1 MSELDAAHHPVASA
15 RRIVVKVGSSS
26 LTSLTGGISRAAL
39 HGIVDALAEAR
50 ARGTE
55 IVFVS
60 SGAIAAGLAPLGLAK
75 RPRDLATQ
83 QAAATVG
90 QGLLM
95 HAYAA
100 RFQEHGLRVGQVLLT
115 SEDLVRRSHH
125 VNAFRALERLLA
137 MGALPIVNENDA
149 VATHEIRFGDN
160 DRLAALVAHLIKAD
174 ALVLLSD
181 VDAVYSRHPA
191 QGGERLPVIASAADL
206 AGVETG
212 AGGSGLGTGGMAT
225 KISAAS
231 IAADSGVSALVTRAG
246 LIREALAGD
255 DVGTLFPARG
265 PRQPV
270 RKMWLAHL
278 ADSHGSVHV
287 DAGAARALVEGHKS
301 LLAAGVTGVTGE
313 FDTGD
318 PVDVVGPEGT
328 VARGIAAYESRE
340 ISRMMGRR
348 TRDILAELG
357 EGYDRP
363 IVHADDLAVVVENP
377 GARS

>member
-1 MSELDAAHHPVASA
+1 MRELDPAQHPVASA

-26 LTSLTGGISRAAL
+26 LTSLTGGISRDAL

-50 ARGTE
+50 ARKTE

-191 QGGERLPVIASAADL
+191 EGGVRLPVVASAADL
-206 AGVETG
+206 AGIETG
-212 AGGSGLGTGGMAT
+212 SGGSGLGTGGMAT

-231 IAADSGVSALVTRAG
+231 IAADSGVSALVTRAD

-278 ADSHGSVHV
+278 ADSHGSVRV
-287 DAGAARALVEGHKS
+287 DAGAARAVVEGHKS
-301 LLAAGVTGVTGE
+301 LLAAGVTGVSGE
-313 FDTGD
+313 FETGD